1 MTAGDGVAG
10 MERLAIRSD
19 QDVVRVRQFVRTLA
33 VAVKLSLVDQT
44 KLVTAASEL
53 ARNVLRYAHRGHMF
67 VEPLTHGERGG
78 VRVTFEDE
86 GPGIEDVELALRD
99 GYSTGDSLGIG
110 LPGAKRLVDDLSI
123 ASAPGRGTT
132 VVITTWDS

>member
-1 MTAGDGVAG
+1 MV
-10 MERLAIRSD
+10 LAIDIPDTVCTIDTEASLVTVRS
-19 QDVVRVRQFVRTLA
+19 RVRATA
-33 VAVKLSLVDQT
+33 VDMGFGIVEQT

-53 ARNVLRYAHRGHMF
+53 ARNVLRYAGRGRMV
-67 VEPLTHGERGG
+67 VEELADHDRRG
-78 VRVTFEDE
+78 VRVTFEDD

-110 LPGAKRLVDDLSI
+110 LPGAKRLVDDLTI
-123 ASAPGRGTT
+123 DSAPGRGTT

>member
-1 MTAGDGVAG
+1 MVLTIDSPETVCSIDTEGSLVTV
-10 MERLAIRSD
+10 RS
-19 QDVVRVRQFVRTLA
+19 RVRAAA
-33 VAVKLSLVDQT
+33 VEMGFGIVEQT

-53 ARNVLRYAHRGHMF
+53 ARNVLRYAGQGRMILE
-67 VEPLTHGERGG
+67 VLAYNDRRG
-78 VRVTFEDE
+78 VRVTFEDN

-110 LPGAKRLVDDLSI
+110 LPGAKRLVDDLTI
-123 ASAPGRGTT
+123 DSAPGRGTT